1 VHWYLPLVYFPFERV
16 SLNTQIFLFPLYKLM
31 YKQVVAVLALLT
43 IGLCVCPANYDIG
56 GLAAGSIV
64 SI

>member
-1 VHWYLPLVYFPFERV
+1 
-16 SLNTQIFLFPLYKLM
+16 M
-31 YKQVVAVLALLT
+31 YKCAVAVLALLT